1 MTEVHQPAEALAT
14 ESPPIPPSAP
24 APVRPPSRRR
34 QLVGRVAVLLLAL
47 AVLPPLAELGGG
59 SYVGYAY
66 TLGTAFA
73 ISVLGNNLIVGY
85 LGEANLAGGA
95 FLALGAYIGGI
106 GFAHGVGV
114 LPAAAIA
121 IVAGA
126 VVGVL
131 LAVPAAR
138 VRGHQLALATLG
150 LAWATPD
157 LINYAESWTGGTQ
170 GLTLS
175 PAATIAGVPPGGGGI
190 VEGYVISAVFVVCAL
205 VALMALYGRFGRLL
219 VTHSEAGPA
228 AKSFGVR
235 TWTIAALA
243 WGGCGALGALSGVFY
258 GHAVGFLSPDE
269 FNFQVS
275 LFLFVGSMVGGARSV
290 PGAWVGGLLAGALPQ
305 LLSNV
310 PGGASIL
317 VFGVFGAVLALVVI
331 FARRG
336 VYPSVERVLLRG
348 YRRRRSGGAHG
359 G

>member
-1 MTEVHQPAEALAT
+1 MTGVHQPGEALAT
-14 ESPPIPPSAP
+14 ESPPTPPP
-24 APVRPPSRRR
+24 APGSWGAPSRNR
-34 QLVGRVAVLLLAL
+34 QLVVRIAVLLLAL
-47 AVLPPLAELGGG
+47 AVLPPLAEFGGG
-59 SYVGYAY
+59 SYVSYAY
-66 TLGTAFA
+66 ALGTAYA
-73 ISVLGNNLIVGY
+73 IAVLGNNLIVGY

-95 FLALGAYIGGI
+95 FLALGAYVGGI
-106 GFAHGVGV
+106 GFAHGLGV
-114 LPAAAIA
+114 FPAAAIG

-126 VVGVL
+126 AVGIL
-131 LAVPAAR
+131 LAIPAAR

-157 LINYAESWTGGTQ
+157 LINYAESWTGGPQ

-175 PAATIAGVPPGGGGI
+175 PAATLAGVAPGEGGI
-190 VEGYVISAVFVVCAL
+190 VEAYVISAVFVVCAL
-205 VALMALYGRFGRLL
+205 VVLVALHGRFGRLL
-219 VTHSEAGPA
+219 LTHSEASPA

-243 WGGCGALGALSGVFY
+243 WGGCGALGGLSGVFY

-269 FNFQVS
+269 FNFQLS

-317 VFGVFGAVLALVVI
+317 VFGAVLALVVI
-331 FARRG
+331 FGRRG

-348 YRRRRSGGAHG
+348 YPRRRSGGGHG
-359 G
+359 S